1 MAIPRKTPFTT
12 PPTPEE
18 TFNSVW
24 IRNINIHCPQ
34 INAEDNTDGSIMID
48 LVPYN
53 SSEGSESI
61 YVGSDTEAVE
71 TLAVPTPPESPKSF
85 WDAVNEVPE
94 VGVAM
99 NAIVAA
105 VAPLRTWIEEQ
116 QQAFLDQQEESP
128 E

>member
-1 MAIPRKTPFTT
+1 M
-12 PPTPEE
+12 
-18 TFNSVW
+18 W

-71 TLAVPTPPESPKSF
+71 T
-85 WDAVNEVPE
+85 
-94 VGVAM
+94 
-99 NAIVAA
+99 
-105 VAPLRTWIEEQ
+105 
-116 QQAFLDQQEESP
+116 
-128 E
+128 